1 MKDTAELRDE
11 LYKRLKKIIINDD
24 ELSPSMVSAV
34 TNFLKTFPPFEEV
47 EDLPTAKK
55 ISASLEK
62 YGKVMPFEVPTKE
75 IDKWQ

>member
-1 MKDTAELRDE
+1 MKDTAELRDV
-11 LYKRLKKIIINDD
+11 LYTRLKKIVVCDD

-62 YGKVMPFEVPTKE
+62 YGKVMPFEVKQKE
-75 IDKWQ
+75 TDKWQ